1 MNKFTPTSILSIQS
15 YVCFGYVGNKAAMFP
30 LQRLGFD
37 VTGVNTVQFSNH
49 TGYESFDGDVMTPEH
64 VSRVLSGIKKR
75 GVFKNFSCVISGY
88 QGSESLGKL
97 ILSAVQ
103 DIKKENPSALYC
115 CDPVIGDVGVG
126 TFVKPEVAR
135 FIKESCVPAADI
147 ITPNLY
153 ELGYLTDTPVASM
166 NSLFAL
172 QSACKKLHQ
181 LGPKLILVTS
191 IFDSALPSDAI
202 QMLVSMD
209 DNMFVVETP
218 KLSMKWPASGSGDAT
233 TALFV
238 AYFLQSRDPKLA
250 LEKTASS
257 IFEVFKATV
266 EAETRELQFISA
278 QEAMVSPLHYFT
290 AKLVKSD

>member
-1 MNKFTPTSILSIQS
+1 MNKFTATSILSIQS

-64 VSRVLSGIKKR
+64 VSKVLSGIKKR

-126 TFVKPEVAR
+126 TFVKPEVAK

-191 IFDSALPSDAI
+191 IFDSALHSDAI

-238 AYFLQSRDPKLA
+238 GYFLQSRDPKLA

-266 EAETRELQFISA
+266 EAGTRELQFISA
-278 QEAMVSPLHYFT
+278 QEAMVNPLHYFT